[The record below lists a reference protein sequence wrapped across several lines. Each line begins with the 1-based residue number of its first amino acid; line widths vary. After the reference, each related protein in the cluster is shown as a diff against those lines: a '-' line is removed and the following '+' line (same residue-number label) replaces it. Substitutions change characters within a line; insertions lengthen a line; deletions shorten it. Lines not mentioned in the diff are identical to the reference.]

1 MCLFV
6 KMIIEKKKKTLF
18 RVTQILGKQSS
29 VILQTSLQK
38 KLQKRIF
45 RHAADQSATITTWI
59 EKTNKQAK
67 TNDSKLDP

>member
-6 KMIIEKKKKTLF
+6 KMIIEKKKTLF

-59 EKTNKQAK
+59 EKTNKQTK